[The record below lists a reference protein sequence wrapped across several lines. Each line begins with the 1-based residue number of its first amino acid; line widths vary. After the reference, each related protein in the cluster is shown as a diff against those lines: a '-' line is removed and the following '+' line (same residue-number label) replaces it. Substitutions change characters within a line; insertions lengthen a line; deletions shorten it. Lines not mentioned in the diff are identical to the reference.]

1 MPKISL
7 ATWENRVRE
16 YDPNSELPRGAVKK
30 LAKTISR
37 RHAAFI
43 HEPTEQEVLELFR
56 TIVYGDP
63 VGDEAARHLDN
74 PASCTHND
82 NAARRLSLVA
92 AS

>member
-16 YDPNSELPRGAVKK
+16 YDPNNDLPRSAVKK

-56 TIVYGDP
+56 TIVHGDP
-63 VGDEAARHLDN
+63 TGDEAVAHVMD
-74 PASCTHND
+74 PADCTHND

-92 AS
+92 A